1 MVRRTLLLL
10 LAPLLQAAQ
19 TRPVIILLGPPG
31 AGKST
36 QAEALKRR
44 LRVPVIG
51 VAEVLKQEIGT
62 KSPEG
67 KSLRAA
73 IESGDL
79 LRADVVNDMMERR
92 LYEADTN
99 SGFILDGYPR
109 TPSQAGFLDR
119 TLLARG
125 FPAPR
130 VIVLEL
136 DDDTALGRTQS
147 RGRADDRA
155 GMAPGRLA
163 EYRKVES
170 LLKQHY
176 KAQLLSIDAKPDA
189 RAVEAA
195 IRQALGY

>member
-1 MVRRTLLLL
+1 MWHWEDLKLANTKAAEKAIRQNDRRRERNRWFISRTRTFMKKTL
-10 LAPLLQAAQ
+10 
-19 TRPVIILLGPPG
+19 
-31 AGKST
+31 K
-36 QAEALKRR
+36 
-44 LRVPVIG
+44 
-51 VAEVLKQEIGT
+51 
-62 KSPEG
+62 
-67 KSLRAA
+67 A

-136 DDDTALGRTQS
+136 DDDTALERTRS

>member
-1 MVRRTLLLL
+1 MVRRTLLSL
-10 LAPLLQAAQ
+10 LAPLLLAAQ
-19 TRPVIILLGPPG
+19 AKPVIILLGPPG

-51 VAEVLKQEIGT
+51 VAEVLRKEIGT

-109 TPSQAGFLDR
+109 TLSQAGFLDR

-125 FPAPR
+125 FPPPR

-136 DDDTALGRTQS
+136 DDETALGRTQA
-147 RGRADDRA
+147 RGRADDKA
-155 GMAPGRLA
+155 GMTPGRLA
-163 EYRKVES
+163 DYRKVES

-176 KAQLLSIDAKPDA
+176 KAQWIAIDAKPDA